1 MNSPITIALLFSTLL
16 LACATPSPQTEQ
28 PIKSPREKA
37 AEQTTITRPALRD
50 ELLEMREEDQAV
62 RAVLM
67 QAMQAGQ
74 ADSVPQELLEQG
86 KAIDLE
92 NTERLKEIIEELGRW
107 PGTDLVGQEGA
118 DAAWLLAQ
126 HADQSPK
133 AQKFFVEKLR
143 IAVEEG
149 KAPPKHYAYLV
160 DRVRLRDGKTQLY
173 GTQFDVV
180 AGELELKPVE
190 DPDELDERR
199 EKMGLEPVDEYLERS
214 RKMFL
219 PEAE

>member
-1 MNSPITIALLFSTLL
+1 MNSPITIALLLSTVLM
-16 LACATPSPQTEQ
+16 ACTTPSPQNEQ
-28 PIKSPREKA
+28 PIKSPRERA
-37 AEQTTITRPALRD
+37 AEQATVTRPALRD

-74 ADSVPQELLEQG
+74 ADNVPQELFEQG
-86 KAIDLE
+86 KKIDLE
-92 NTERLKEIIEELGRW
+92 NTERLKEIIVELGRW
-107 PGTDLVGQEGA
+107 PGTNLVGQDGA

-126 HADQSPK
+126 HADQSPQ

-143 IAVEEG
+143 VAVDEG

-160 DRVRLRDGKTQLY
+160 DRVRLKNGKTQLY

-180 AGELELKPVE
+180 NGDLKLRPVE

-199 EKMGLEPVDEYLERS
+199 EEMGLESLDEYLERS

-219 PEAE
+219 REKK